1 MATSIDLDFC
11 GSNTTKGCLSASR
24 RHSWP
29 EADLCF
35 LRPCTSG
42 IFEPLP
48 DQEEVELRS
57 SMTSRNSNYS
67 TSSRSRSTR
76 SCNLGFFR
84 LYPWNSVWIV
94 WFQDRKAK
102 MCLRGCNWCTLV
114 SKHISFFSRLNSP
127 EGKYQLS
134 KKLRVQKCKL
144 VLIKHCA
151 FVLSI
156 IVKEWWI
163 WHLKSVNLSF
173 QFHLH

>member
-1 MATSIDLDFC
+1 MNFFAENKISSKNVPFLKMATSIDLDFC
-11 GSNTTKGCLSASR
+11 GSNSTKGCLSASR

-76 SCNLGFFR
+76 SCNLGFFGICLAILSLE
-84 LYPWNSVWIV
+84 LYMYI
-94 WFQDRKAK
+94 
-102 MCLRGCNWCTLV
+102 
-114 SKHISFFSRLNSP
+114 
-127 EGKYQLS
+127 
-134 KKLRVQKCKL
+134 
-144 VLIKHCA
+144 
-151 FVLSI
+151 
-156 IVKEWWI
+156 
-163 WHLKSVNLSF
+163 
-173 QFHLH
+173 